1 MTGRAV
7 ELGLWTLLAAG
18 IALTQLGDAPRP
30 ARDAGAFAE
39 GISALGL
46 FVTRGLQRGGATR

>member
-18 IALTQLGDAPRP
+18 ITLAQLGDAPRP

-39 GISALGL
+39 GLSALGL
-46 FVTRGLQRGGATR
+46 FVTRGVQRGGTAR